1 MSGIS
6 DAVTLSG
13 RLVELAKKGMTIEQ
27 QERIMELRAA
37 VLNAQEENLQLRE
50 ELSELKRSTALRD
63 EVSFDG
69 AVYWRTLP
77 DGQKDGPFCQR
88 CYDADAK
95 LIRLQNIAGSF
106 FGDWDCAACDKT
118 YGKQSGTPGSG
129 AVKPQF

>member
-37 VLNAQEENLQLRE
+37 VLNAQEENLQLRA
-50 ELSELKRSTALRD
+50 ELSDLKRVAAER
-63 EVSFDG
+63 EQMEFDG
-69 AVYWRTLP
+69 AIYWRTLP
-77 DGQKDGPFCQR
+77 GGQKEGPFCQR

-95 LIRLQNIAGSF
+95 LVRLQSIAGSY
-106 FGDWDCAACDKT
+106 FGDWECAECDKI
-118 YGKQSGTPGSG
+118 YGKQSGTPASG
-129 AVKPQF
+129 AVTPHF